1 MRKISENMQMRM
13 GVILSYTIEIV
24 NIVSGLIYTPIM
36 LSILGKNEYGLYQLV
51 FSTVSY
57 LSLIGLG
64 FSSSYQ
70 RYYARAKTENEQEV
84 ARLNGMFAIVFCVMS
99 AVCLICGA
107 LMLPNPELIFGNKLT
122 PEELEKSKILLAFMI
137 FNMSLTFPNSLFTSN
152 ITAHKQ
158 FIFQRIIILAQRLV
172 NPFICIPLLL
182 MGYGSVGLVVV
193 STVLA
198 VVAFISNSMFCVKKL
213 KMKFSFSNLHFSK
226 LKELWN
232 FTFFIFLNQ
241 IVNQINWNVAKFLLG
256 RFYGTA
262 VVAIYSVGG
271 QLRGYFS
278 QFSSAISNVF
288 IPQVNQIV
296 AKYDDNTMLDKIFIK
311 VGKTQ
316 AYVIFL
322 IVTGFAVFGKSFIH
336 LWAGEGY
343 TESYYI
349 ALMLFCVLIVPY
361 IQNLGVEIQR
371 AKNKHRVRSVVYLI
385 MALLNVLISIPLIK
399 SFGAIGAAIGTTIS
413 IFLCNVIFMNIYYSH
428 YIGLNIALFWKK
440 ILRIVPGVIPP
451 VIFGILFNSLV
462 DAERWLTLI
471 LGICIYIIIY
481 CISIYLL
488 GIDAGDKKA
497 LKQKIN
503 RRAKNKFIE
512 EKSK

>member
-1 MRKISENMQMRM
+1 M
-13 GVILSYTIEIV
+13 
-24 NIVSGLIYTPIM
+24 
-36 LSILGKNEYGLYQLV
+36 
-51 FSTVSY
+51 
-57 LSLIGLG
+57 
-64 FSSSYQ
+64 
-70 RYYARAKTENEQEV
+70 
-84 ARLNGMFAIVFCVMS
+84 
-99 AVCLICGA
+99 
-107 LMLPNPELIFGNKLT
+107 
-122 PEELEKSKILLAFMI
+122 
-137 FNMSLTFPNSLFTSN
+137 
-152 ITAHKQ
+152 
-158 FIFQRIIILAQRLV
+158 
-172 NPFICIPLLL
+172 
-182 MGYGSVGLVVV
+182 
-193 STVLA
+193 
-198 VVAFISNSMFCVKKL
+198 
-213 KMKFSFSNLHFSK
+213 
-226 LKELWN
+226 
-232 FTFFIFLNQ
+232 
-241 IVNQINWNVAKFLLG
+241 LG